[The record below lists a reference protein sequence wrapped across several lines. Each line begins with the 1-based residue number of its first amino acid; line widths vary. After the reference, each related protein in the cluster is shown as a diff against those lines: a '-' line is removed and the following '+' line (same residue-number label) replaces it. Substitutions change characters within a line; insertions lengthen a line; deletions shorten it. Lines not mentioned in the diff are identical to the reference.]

1 MNNVSIGSP
10 GSPVEVNDWYMLFMV
25 MSFVLNL
32 LFIGSY
38 THSYAKGLSN
48 MFRFSSPD
56 SDLVY
61 PHYSPSGYVIIPLL
75 SCIDLGLA
83 FVLYT
88 HDVSVAGT
96 SLASSFLSATGFFG
110 LFFLFKVA
118 LYQGVNKALYE
129 PQSITMK
136 PIRWNIFFIMVFSA
150 SSFFILTL
158 SAIVLFMELDSR
170 LLLSGVLLILLI
182 METGVVFKIKT
193 ALFRNK
199 CSTYGFILYLCAL
212 EFLPVI
218 LMAVVLGIIISSL

>member
-1 MNNVSIGSP
+1 MNNVSIGLP

-129 PQSITMK
+129 TQSITMK

-170 LLLSGVLLILLI
+170 LVLLILLI